1 MNTVKFYPSKY
12 KMPTLSTKAIAVKAA
27 VELTESLQNIST
39 IFTDI
44 ASSKVFESM
53 SDKQLPRVEI
63 IFPYNS
69 IKNRITLQMVNF
81 RGWTCR

>member
-1 MNTVKFYPSKY
+1 ME
-12 KMPTLSTKAIAVKAA
+12 A
-27 VELTESLQNIST
+27 LQNITHPTKTQFNNNKLKEIQKLST

-44 ASSKVFESM
+44 AAIRAFESM